1 MTDDARDLANT
12 LNGELQ
18 GLWSRHGLN
27 AASSAGLA
35 GFKAD
40 MIDTLVRAARDP
52 DGFLAQHH
60 PQHRARAQAA
70 VQPHAQ
76 AGQPSRPSSEGSVD
90 SWADAYARAS
100 SMPKT

>member
-1 MTDDARDLANT
+1 
-12 LNGELQ
+12 
-18 GLWSRHGLN
+18 
-27 AASSAGLA
+27 
-35 GFKAD
+35 

-76 AGQPSRPSSEGSVD
+76 AGQPPQPSSAEGSVD
-90 SWADAYARAS
+90 SWADAFARAS
-100 SMPKT
+100 SMPRT